1 MWSKHVDTC
10 LLKHMI
16 DTLLVELL
24 TEELPPKA
32 LKILGDAFGH
42 EILNGLMRGQLK
54 QRDPRGMEIFATPR
68 RLAVVIPDV
77 LTTAGD
83 RETEVSGPS
92 LKIGLDPNGNPTPA
106 LAGFAK
112 KNGVSVESLEQRDTP
127 KGKVFV
133 ARVTIP
139 GLMLDA
145 TLSTI
150 VAEAVKKLPI
160 PKVMRWGDGEAQFVR
175 PVHGLVMMHG
185 LRVVPGEVLG
195 LKSTNQT
202 RGHRFLSAGP
212 ITLKHAGDYE
222 RALREEGKVVASFEV
237 RRSEIVRTLNTV
249 AGDGVEL
256 VATDALLDEIAALVE
271 APTVYAG
278 EFSPEFLA
286 VPQECLI
293 LSMQQHQ
300 KYLPLRDK
308 ANGRLLPRFLFVS
321 NLKADNPS
329 NIIHGN
335 ERVLR
340 ARLSDARFFYDQD
353 RKIRLEARVPQLA
366 NVVYHNKLGSQLQRV
381 ERVQLLAGS
390 IARKLGADAL
400 LAERAAW
407 LSKADLLTGM
417 VGEFPELQ
425 GTMGRYYA
433 LHDGEPR
440 EVADAIDAHY
450 RPRFAGDALP
460 DGPVAAAVALADK
473 LDALAGLFGIG
484 QVPTGDKD
492 PFGLRRAALG
502 MIRILIERDLPLSL
516 HELVN
521 AAFAG
526 YDRGIGDART
536 DLQIFIFDRLGG
548 YLRDRGYTTL
558 EVESVVSLRPVQI
571 SLVPRQVEAVR
582 AFNTL
587 PEAQSL
593 AAANKRVVNILKQAE
608 AKGESFMDAEADK
621 LKEPAERALFDAL
634 RSTSRQAASLFSQ
647 GDFTGYLKSFAVLK
661 SPVDA
666 FFDSV
671 MVMVD
676 DRALRQ
682 NRLALLA
689 DLRREMNQVADISKL
704 AA

>member
-1 MWSKHVDTC
+1 MEA
-10 LLKHMI
+10 
-16 DTLLVELL
+16 TLLVELL
-24 TEELPPKA
+24 TEELPPKS
-32 LKILGDAFGH
+32 LRMLGDAFADQLVA
-42 EILNGLMRGQLK
+42 EIVKYRLK
-54 QRDPRGMEIFATPR
+54 DRVPGKQTFATPR
-68 RLAVVIPDV
+68 RLAVLVPEV
-77 LTTAGD
+77 
-83 RETEVSGPS
+83 RENALESSHSVEGPAS
-92 LKIGLDPNGNPTPA
+92 SNTKAVEGFARKHKITPA
-106 LAGFAK
+106 L
-112 KNGVSVESLEQRDTP
+112 LERLKTE
-127 KGKVFV
+127 KGEIVV
-133 ARVTIP
+133 ARFTLP
-139 GLMLDA
+139 GVHLDA
-145 TLSTI
+145 VLAKI
-150 VAEAVKKLPI
+150 VEGILKKLPV
-160 PKVMRWGDGEAQFVR
+160 PKMMRWGDGEAQFVR

-185 LRVVPGEVLG
+185 SRVMPGAVLG

-212 ITLKHAGDYE
+212 ITLKHADDYG

-237 RRSEIVRTLNTV
+237 RRSEIVKKLNEV

-256 VATDALLDEIAALVE
+256 VAADTLLDEITALVE

-278 EFSPEFLA
+278 EFSAEFLA

-300 KYLPLRDK
+300 RYVPLRDQ

-321 NLKADNPS
+321 NLKADHPS

-353 RKIRLEARVPQLA
+353 RKIRLEARVPRLG
-366 NVVYHNKLGSQLQRV
+366 NVVYHNQLGSQLQRV
-381 ERVQLLAGS
+381 ERVQLLAGNL
-390 IARKLGADAL
+390 ARKLDADAL

-425 GTMGRYYA
+425 GIMGRYYA
-433 LHDGEPR
+433 LHDGEPE
-440 EVADAIDAHY
+440 EVADAIEAHY
-450 RPRFAGDALP
+450 RPRFSGDALP
-460 DGPVAAAVALADK
+460 GGPIGSAVALADK
-473 LDALAGLFGIG
+473 LDTLAGLFGIG

-502 MIRILIERDLPLSL
+502 VIRILIERGLPLSL

-526 YDRGIGDART
+526 YGGRIGDAHA
-536 DLQIFIFDRLGG
+536 DLRIFILDRLGG
-548 YLRDRGYTTL
+548 YLRDRGYSTM
-558 EVESVVSLRPVQI
+558 EVESVVSQAPDQI

-582 AFNTL
+582 AFNML

-593 AAANKRVVNILKQAE
+593 AAANKRVVNILRQAE
-608 AKGESFMDAEADK
+608 AKGEAFMDAEADK

-634 RSTSRQAASLFSQ
+634 RSTSRQAASLFDE
-647 GDFTGYLKSFAVLK
+647 GDFTGYLKTFAVLK

-676 DRALRQ
+676 DRALRH

-689 DLRREMNQVADISKL
+689 DLRKEMNRVADISKL

>member
-1 MWSKHVDTC
+1 MT
-10 LLKHMI
+10 

-32 LKILGDAFGH
+32 LRVLGATFARELAAD
-42 EILNGLMRGQLK
+42 LK
-54 QRDPRGMEIFATPR
+54 EDGFLAPSSTDEFFATPR
-68 RLAVVIPDV
+68 RLTALITDV
-77 LTTAGD
+77 AEQAAD
-83 RETEVSGPS
+83 SEVLVKGPS
-92 LKIGLDPNGNPTPA
+92 VKAGLDSNGKPTPA
-106 LAGFAK
+106 LLGFAK
-112 KNGVSVESLEQRDTP
+112 KRGVAVEALERITDGKQEVFAHRDLA
-127 KGKVFV
+127 KGGHLETNLALKV
-133 ARVTIP
+133 
-139 GLMLDA
+139 
-145 TLSTI
+145 
-150 VAEAVKKLPI
+150 EAALKKLPI
-160 PKVMRWGDGEAQFVR
+160 PKVMRWGDGDAQFVR

-185 LRVVPGEVLG
+185 SRVVPGEVLG
-195 LKSTNQT
+195 LKSTNKT

-212 ITLKHAGDYE
+212 IALKHAGDYE
-222 RALREEGKVVASFEV
+222 RALREEGKVVASFEA
-237 RRSEIVRTLNTV
+237 RRSEIVRTLNAV
-249 AGDGVEL
+249 AGAGVEL
-256 VATDALLDEIAALVE
+256 VATDTLLDEIAALVE

-300 KYLPLRDK
+300 KYVPLRDK

-335 ERVLR
+335 ECVLR

-407 LSKADLLTGM
+407 LSKADLPTGM

-433 LHDGEPR
+433 LHDGEPG
-440 EVADAIDAHY
+440 EVADAIEAHY

-460 DGPVAAAVALADK
+460 DGPIAAAVALADK
-473 LDALAGLFGIG
+473 LDTLAGLFGIG

-502 MIRILIERDLPLSL
+502 VIRILIERDLALPL
-516 HELVN
+516 HALVN

-526 YDRGIGDART
+526 YNGRVGDAGT
-536 DLQIFIFDRLGG
+536 DLQLFIFDRLAG
-548 YLRDRGYTTL
+548 YLRDRGYTAL

-634 RSTSRQAASLFSQ
+634 RSTSRQAASLFNQ
-647 GDFTGYLKSFAVLK
+647 GDFTGYLKTFAVLK

-676 DRALRQ
+676 DQALRQ

>member
-1 MWSKHVDTC
+1 MEA
-10 LLKHMI
+10 
-16 DTLLVELL
+16 TLFVELL
-24 TEELPPKA
+24 TEELPPKS
-32 LKILGDAFGH
+32 LRMLGDAFADQLVA
-42 EILNGLMRGQLK
+42 EIVKYRLK
-54 QRDPRGMEIFATPR
+54 DHVPGKQTFATPR
-68 RLAVVIPDV
+68 RLAILVPDV
-77 LTTAGD
+77 
-83 RETEVSGPS
+83 RENALESSHSVEGPAS
-92 LKIGLDPNGNPTPA
+92 SNTKA
-106 LAGFAK
+106 VEGFARK
-112 KNGVSVESLEQRDTP
+112 YKVTPESLDRFKTE
-127 KGKVFV
+127 KGEIVV
-133 ARVTIP
+133 ARFSLP
-139 GLMLDA
+139 GVYLDA
-145 TLSTI
+145 VLAKI
-150 VAEAVKKLPI
+150 VEGVLKKLPI

-185 LRVVPGEVLG
+185 SRVIPGEVLG
-195 LKSTNQT
+195 LTSTNQT

-212 ITLKHAGDYE
+212 ITLKHANDYE

-237 RRSEIVRTLNTV
+237 RRSEIVKKLNKI

-256 VATDALLDEIAALVE
+256 VINDALLDEITALVE
-271 APTVYAG
+271 APTVYTG

-300 KYLPLRDK
+300 KYVPLHDK
-308 ANGRLLPRFLFVS
+308 ASGNLLPRFLFVS
-321 NLKADNPS
+321 NLKSDDPS

-340 ARLSDARFFYDQD
+340 ARLSDAKFFYDQD
-353 RKIRLEARVPQLA
+353 RKTRLEARVPQLA

-381 ERVQLLAGS
+381 ERMQLLAGS
-390 IARKLGADAL
+390 IARNLGADAL
-400 LAERAAW
+400 FAERAAW
-407 LSKADLLTGM
+407 LSKADLLSGM

-440 EVADAIDAHY
+440 AVSDAIEAHY

-460 DGPVAAAVALADK
+460 DGPIAAAVALADK
-473 LDALAGLFGIG
+473 LDTLTGLFGIG

-502 MIRILIERDLPLSL
+502 VIRILIERDIPVSL

-521 AAFAG
+521 TAFAG
-526 YDRGIGDART
+526 YNGRIADAHT
-536 DLQIFIFDRLGG
+536 DLQIFVLDRLSG
-548 YLRDRGYTTL
+548 YLRDHGYSTL

-571 SLVPRQVEAVR
+571 NVVPRQVEAVR

-593 AAANKRVVNILKQAE
+593 AAANKRVVNILKQAA
-608 AKGESFMDAEADK
+608 AKGESFINADGHN

-634 RSTSRQAASLFSQ
+634 RITSQKANSLFDQ
-647 GDFTGYLKSFAVLK
+647 GDFTGYLKTFAVLK

-666 FFDSV
+666 FFNSV

-689 DLRREMNQVADISKL
+689 DLRKEMNRIADISKL